1 MYYFVTLNE
10 ECNLKCQYCYG
21 KWVEDLGTTL
31 TGYDIDYSIPINLS
45 YDMLTLKEFCK
56 RDPESR
62 LIFYGGEPTL
72 SLEKIREIMDTVPAK
87 EYMIHTNG
95 LLLDRLEPEYTNKFT
110 TILVSIDGD
119 EELTDR
125 LRSRGT
131 HQKIIQ
137 NLKTIQENGYQGE
150 VVARMTV
157 TQETDI
163 EKQVR
168 WLLFNN
174 EHPFQSIHWQLDA
187 LFWKND
193 FHPRKFKEWA
203 DNSYN
208 PGVNRLAKSW
218 VDFMNR
224 SHKVLRI
231 YPFVGPTQSLLLNEE
246 TKLRC
251 GAGWISF
258 NIQTDGN
265 ITPCPAMVGMKDYYL
280 GNIVDTDISRLKDSI
295 KVSKP
300 CINCNVYLLCGGRC
314 LYANLTK
321 LWGEEG
327 FSLVCE
333 TVMNLLDTLRRHTP
347 RIKDLI
353 SKGVVAL
360 DDFRYPQYN
369 SCEII
374 P

>member
-1 MYYFVTLNE
+1 VYYFVTLNE

-21 KWVEDLGTTL
+21 KWVEDLGATL
-31 TGYDIDYSIPINLS
+31 TGYDIDYSIPIHLS
-45 YDMLTLKEFCK
+45 YDILTLKEFCR

-72 SLEKIREIMDTVPAK
+72 SLEKIRQIMDTVSAK

-95 LLLDRLEPEYTNKFT
+95 LLLNRLEPEYTNKFT

-131 HQKIIQ
+131 YQKIIQ
-137 NLKTIQENGYQGE
+137 NLKTTQENGYKGE

-168 WLLFNN
+168 WLLFND
-174 EHPFQSIHWQLDA
+174 EHSFQSIHWQLDA

-193 FHPRKFKEWA
+193 FHPLRFKEWA
-203 DNSYN
+203 ENSYN
-208 PGVNRLAKSW
+208 PGVNRLIKSW
-218 VDFMNR
+218 VDFMSRN
-224 SHKVLRI
+224 HKVLRI
-231 YPFVGPTQSLLLNEE
+231 YPFIGTTQSLLLNEE
-246 TKLRC
+246 TRLRC

-280 GNIVDTDISRLKDSI
+280 GNIADTDTLRLKDSI

-300 CINCNVYLLCGGRC
+300 CINCDIYLLCGGRC
-314 LYANLTK
+314 LYANITK

-333 TVMNLLDTLRRHTP
+333 TVMNLLNTLRKHTP

-353 SKGVVAL
+353 LKGVITQ